1 MGMTP
6 NQAKQLGTL
15 VATAR
20 RKSGLSTRELALQV
34 GVAHG
39 WINGLETGRFVDP
52 APDRLARIAELLDI
66 TASRMDQLTRGAMSE
81 GLPELRTY
89 FRAKYDLTPE
99 QIEQIE
105 RYVERY
111 IDPPGGRSA

>member
-6 NQAKQLGTL
+6 TQAKQLGA
-15 VATAR
+15 VIAKAR
-20 RKSGLSTRELALQV
+20 AKKGLSIRELAAQLEVHASWV
-34 GVAHG
+34 GF
-39 WINGLETGRFVDP
+39 LEQGRYVDP

-66 TASRMDQLTRGAMSE
+66 DASRMDRLTRGAVSE

-99 QIEQIE
+99 EIEQVE
-105 RYVERY
+105 RYVRRL
-111 IDPPGGRSA
+111 RSKS